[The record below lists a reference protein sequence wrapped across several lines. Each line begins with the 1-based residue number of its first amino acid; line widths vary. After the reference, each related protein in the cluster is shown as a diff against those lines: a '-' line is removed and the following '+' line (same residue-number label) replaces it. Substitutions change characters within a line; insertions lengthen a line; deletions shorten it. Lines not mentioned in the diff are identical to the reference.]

1 MIKVAIVEDETEH
14 SDLLKSYLAR
24 YSTENSATFD
34 IRCFGNAIGF
44 LNPYDGDYDIIFMDI
59 KMPYMD
65 GMTCAHR
72 LREIDPNVVLIFIT
86 SMRQYAVQGYEVE
99 AFHYLIKPL
108 QYFDFAL
115 KLTKAIER
123 TDKPNN
129 EFHLLINTD
138 SGYKKVRPKTIK
150 YVEVNNHHCEYHTEN
165 AILRQYQPLKEA
177 EDKLKDFGFVKC
189 NNYCLV
195 NLAFVTA
202 IEKST
207 VVIGNDRIEMSRP
220 RKKEFIAKFTAFSH
234 GGERLGN
241 EFSVFLSSREIR
253 IQRILACSDF
263 SRMPIL
269 HFSVYAETQKAQ
281 AVLVALY
288 RLRRGGNRAVRCD
301 IAGKLR
307 NNRKNGAVCARVML

>member
-14 SDLLKSYLAR
+14 SDLLKNYLSR
-24 YSTENSATFD
+24 YSTENRVDFE

-44 LNPYDGDYDIIFMDI
+44 LNPYDGDYDIVFMDI

-72 LREIDPNVVLIFIT
+72 LREIDPNVLLIFIT

-115 KLTKAIER
+115 KLTKAIEK
-123 TDKPNN
+123 TDKPSK

-138 SGYKKVRPKTIK
+138 SGYKKIRPKNIK

-165 AILRQYQPLKEA
+165 GILRQYQPLKEA
-177 EDKLKDFGFVKC
+177 EDTLKDFGFVKC

-202 IEKST
+202 IDKST
-207 VVIGNDRIEMSRP
+207 VVIGDERIDMSRP
-220 RKKEFIAKFTAFSH
+220 RKKDFIAKFTDFTH
-234 GGERLGN
+234 GGGTDR
-241 EFSVFLSSREIR
+241 
-253 IQRILACSDF
+253 
-263 SRMPIL
+263 
-269 HFSVYAETQKAQ
+269 
-281 AVLVALY
+281 
-288 RLRRGGNRAVRCD
+288 
-301 IAGKLR
+301 
-307 NNRKNGAVCARVML
+307 